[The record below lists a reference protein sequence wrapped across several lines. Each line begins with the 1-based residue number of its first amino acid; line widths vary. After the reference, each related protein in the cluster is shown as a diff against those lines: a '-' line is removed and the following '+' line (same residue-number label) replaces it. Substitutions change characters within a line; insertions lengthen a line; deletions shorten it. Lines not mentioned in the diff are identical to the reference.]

1 MHFFFLLIV
10 LVFGLSPVF
19 AEDDVEHRSLEAH
32 EAIPLPGQTAYLGEG
47 LSFGLGFGVY
57 DPLAECDCMGAWQS
71 QLEYFYKEWL
81 SGGANVRFFGGDL
94 DRDAM
99 VLYQRYRL
107 NIRFHGVSDRYD
119 LYAEPFLGFENT
131 SISAFRK
138 QVRGK
143 KVEEQHY
150 WWEKSTDADNK
161 VRAQKEEEIE
171 EDSTLVE
178 KDNCQKLFSLDGF
191 SIGLGVG
198 GGVNLSRLFG
208 ATGEIHVR
216 PYAQALTRLSTAD
229 GNVLLFNCHLSSTPA
244 PGFMFPANPYGLPDM
259 LAQYLYEMSSI
270 LPEPFFN
277 HALAEGIP
285 LQRGARGMAFN
296 ADMVCLIQF
305 LNMGTQ
311 AAPGLR

>member
-1 MHFFFLLIV
+1 MFYYLVPVYFFFLLIV

-208 ATGEIHVR
+208 ATGEIHVE
-216 PYAQALTRLSTAD
+216 YNFSKELLL
-229 GNVLLFNCHLSSTPA
+229 NVM
-244 PGFMFPANPYGLPDM
+244 PG
-259 LAQYLYEMSSI
+259 I
-270 LPEPFFN
+270 
-277 HALAEGIP
+277 
-285 LQRGARGMAFN
+285 AFN
-296 ADMVCLIQF
+296 FREVWPWAKRSLRSAWISFEIGGQKTFNRGIDGWSNTYF
-305 LNMGTQ
+305 LGFQ
-311 AAPGLR
+311 LGA